1 MADLQEAANQ
11 FIEDLVAQNV
21 AGLMGTFT
29 PEAMQKAMSMGQGPQ
44 PQGPVTHKEARL
56 LPAEGDDHPVDL
68 VVGTDTRGLR
78 GLYRID
84 LGGHRNY
91 AGGCAQSGIRG
102 YGNCDVGPALSWP
115 YLARVWAW
123 HGSLDAPDW
132 RFS

>member
-68 VVGTDTRGLR
+68 VVGTDAQQAIIGTVWREV
-78 GLYRID
+78 
-84 LGGHRNY
+84 GG
-91 AGGCAQSGIRG
+91 
-102 YGNCDVGPALSWP
+102 
-115 YLARVWAW
+115 AW
-123 HGSLDAPDW
+123 KVADIQVKQQP
-132 RFS
+132 